1 MELRKR
7 VKIEQVRIQVRLRL
21 WPADDMLR
29 AKQITSCL
37 ILADVL
43 MHHHKVYRLMQ
54 LMICSIEGKHLLS
67 IYNFDFDFD

>member
-1 MELRKR
+1 
-7 VKIEQVRIQVRLRL
+7 
-21 WPADDMLR
+21 MLR

-43 MHHHKVYRLMQ
+43 MHHHKVYLLMQ